1 VYIWMTLGTRV
12 TDFRRIIVRYIYTLQ
27 KVLTLLQYFNDLKHF
42 QSEISNALWH
52 VFIGSPIKNTQTKTL
67 SKPTAEHS

>member
-1 VYIWMTLGTRV
+1 
-12 TDFRRIIVRYIYTLQ
+12 VRYIYTLE
-27 KVLTLLQYFNDLKHF
+27 KVLTLLQYFDPKHF
-42 QSEISNALWH
+42 QSEIGNALWH

>member
-1 VYIWMTLGTRV
+1 
-12 TDFRRIIVRYIYTLQ
+12 VRYIYTLQ